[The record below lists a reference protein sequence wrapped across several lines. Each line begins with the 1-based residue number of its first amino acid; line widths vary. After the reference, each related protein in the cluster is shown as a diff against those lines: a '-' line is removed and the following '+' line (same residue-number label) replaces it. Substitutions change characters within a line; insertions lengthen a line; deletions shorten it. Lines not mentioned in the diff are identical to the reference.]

1 MPISFL
7 TLLLAFS
14 LYVLDVSLLT
24 VDTASLQP
32 ATELIKEIAVL
43 ELEVVY
49 LEQYLLSLYRKA
61 FDQQVSSISPSK
73 RDERLK
79 SPVDTPRERF
89 SEVPRPDDSSKVENS
104 AVQSGYR
111 DNSWKEPSGT
121 GEEKL
126 LDSSVHRCHSSL
138 SQRSVFSSRTSP
150 PDETLAKAIRACH
163 SQPLSIMEVTLACN
177 LLRKFVFLCILHFW
191 LIVGHITS

>member
-24 VDTASLQP
+24 VDTALLQP

-73 RDERLK
+73 RGERLK
-79 SPVDTPRERF
+79 TSVGTPRGRF
-89 SEVPRPDDSSKVENS
+89 SKVSRPDDPSQVENL
-104 AVQSGYR
+104 AV
-111 DNSWKEPSGT
+111 
-121 GEEKL
+121 
-126 LDSSVHRCHSSL
+126 
-138 SQRSVFSSRTSP
+138 
-150 PDETLAKAIRACH
+150 
-163 SQPLSIMEVTLACN
+163 
-177 LLRKFVFLCILHFW
+177 
-191 LIVGHITS
+191 